1 MTTPHTP
8 LAAANSSLCG
18 AADSLRHTLSDA
30 ADSAKNVEQ
39 RWIHRADQLGDQ
51 LSNRAQHLARQS
63 LDLAANASAK
73 AQDSWTHYAQASHAY
88 VAKQP
93 MRSVLMA
100 AAVGAGLALWLAANR
115 KR

>member
-8 LAAANSSLCG
+8 LAPASSSLCG
-18 AADSLRHTLSDA
+18 TADSLRHTLSDA
-30 ADSAKNVEQ
+30 VDSAKSAEQ
-39 RWIHRADQLGDQ
+39 RWTHRADQLGDQ

-63 LDLAANASAK
+63 LDLAATASAK
-73 AQDSWTHYAQASHAY
+73 AQDSWTHCAQASHAY

-100 AAVGAGLALWLAANR
+100 AAVGAGLALLLSASR

>member
-8 LAAANSSLCG
+8 LAPASSSLCG
-18 AADSLRHTLSDA
+18 AAESLRHTLSDA
-30 ADSAKNVEQ
+30 ADSAKSAEQ
-39 RWIHRADQLGDQ
+39 RWAHRADQLGEQ
-51 LSNRAQHLARQS
+51 LSSRAQHLARQS
-63 LDLAANASAK
+63 LDLATNASAK
-73 AQDSWTHYAQASHAY
+73 AQDTWTHYAHASHAY

-100 AAVGAGLALWLAANR
+100 AAVGAGLALWLAASR

>member
-8 LAAANSSLCG
+8 LAPASSSLCG

-30 ADSAKNVEQ
+30 ADSVKSAEQ
-39 RWIHRADQLGDQ
+39 RWSHRADQLGDQ

-73 AQDSWTHYAQASHAY
+73 AQDSWTHYTQASHAY

-93 MRSVLMA
+93 LRSVLMA
-100 AAVGAGLALWLAANR
+100 AALGAGLALWLAANR